1 MRNNLKYFEQ
11 FWKTKSENNALKK
24 KKDLSP
30 ELSELKSRLKAIEAE
45 VKSKDEEIEDLR
57 EQVEIVQNEKEWLKN
72 FTRNFYYEILLR
84 NLNQKMTRYSASDQ
98 VERSENQSS
107 SKIGPDFPGSKVGSI
122 RGLE

>member
-72 FTRNFYYEILLR
+72 FTRIFYNEISLR
-84 NLNQKMTRYSASDQ
+84 NLTKKLARYFRSSQ
-98 VERSENQSS
+98 V
-107 SKIGPDFPGSKVGSI
+107 
-122 RGLE
+122 